1 MLLTL
6 KSCINIISA
15 SKQAS
20 KQAGTIGQFG
30 IKERSKIDAC

>member
-1 MLLTL
+1 MHQYYL
-6 KSCINIISA
+6 C
-15 SKQAS
+15 KQAR

>member
-1 MLLTL
+1 MKLLILTL
-6 KSCINIISA
+6 KSCINIIS
-15 SKQAS
+15 AS